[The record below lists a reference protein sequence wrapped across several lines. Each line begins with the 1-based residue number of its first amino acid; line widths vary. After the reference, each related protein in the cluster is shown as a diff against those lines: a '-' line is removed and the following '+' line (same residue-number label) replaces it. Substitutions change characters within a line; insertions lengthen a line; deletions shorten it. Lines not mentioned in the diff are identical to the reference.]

1 MYETDLLMCI
11 AFILLFM
18 YISDAIRDYMKYRR
32 QFWNIRGPKT
42 LPLTIIAY
50 IFTARSNAGKLM
62 NFLSLL
68 IFFTFFVSSLKS
80 LEC

>member
-1 MYETDLLMCI
+1 MCI

-50 IFTARSNAGKLM
+50 IFTARSNAGEAYEFFIITYHLH
-62 NFLSLL
+62 LC
-68 IFFTFFVSSLKS
+68 IFFFSYRV
-80 LEC
+80 